1 MQHPAGTM
9 PTTIHFPTTTMPR
22 TLEDQPLPQHLSG
35 PRPHSLGPDW
45 RSLMAGSWQPPTVV
59 EPRLR
64 VRALGPL
71 RITRDGAPVAPGRPS
86 ERPALQLLA
95 LLVAHGCRPL
105 DAGTVT
111 DELWPGLD
119 PVRRPAVLHRAVR
132 RLQHLLGT
140 LEALQVHGGQLGLN
154 PQVLWSDVAA
164 FEALTEAAAAGSERA
179 PWQALGLYQDA
190 LLGTGPVSPRLLAR
204 RQHLAQR
211 LCDLATEGAARLRAC
226 HAGASAARL
235 LQQALACEPL
245 CEPLYRELMRTQLA
259 LGERAEALRTH
270 ERCTQLLQAAL
281 GVAPSA
287 ATEALAASARSRAA

>member
-1 MQHPAGTM
+1 
-9 PTTIHFPTTTMPR
+9 MPR
-22 TLEDQPLPQHLSG
+22 PLQDQPLPRHLDG
-35 PRPHSLGPDW
+35 PRPPALATDW
-45 RSLMAGSWQPPTVV
+45 RRLMAGSWQPPALV

-71 RITRDGAPVAPGRPS
+71 RITRDGAALLPSRPP

-105 DAGTVT
+105 DAGTVAH
-111 DELWPGLD
+111 ELWPRLD
-119 PVRRPAVLHRAVR
+119 AARRPAALHRAVQ
-132 RLQHLLGT
+132 RLHHLLGVPD
-140 LEALQVHGGQLGLN
+140 ALQADGGQLGLN
-154 PQVLWSDVAA
+154 PQALWSDVAA

-179 PWQALGLYQDA
+179 PWQALALYQDA

-270 ERCTQLLQAAL
+270 ERCAQLLQAAL

-287 ATEALAASARSRAA
+287 ATEALAAAARSRAA

>member
-1 MQHPAGTM
+1 MS
-9 PTTIHFPTTTMPR
+9 R
-22 TLEDQPLPQHLSG
+22 TLQDQPLPPHLGG
-35 PRPHSLGPDW
+35 PHPQTPALDW
-45 RSLMAGSWQPPTVV
+45 RRLMAGSWEPPAVV

-71 RITRDGAPVAPGRPS
+71 RVMRDGAPVATGRPAD
-86 ERPALQLLA
+86 RRALQLLA

-105 DAGTVT
+105 DAGTVA
-111 DELWPGLD
+111 DELGLGLD
-119 PVRRPAVLHRAVR
+119 PARRPGALHRAGE
-132 RLQHLLGT
+132 RLRQLLG
-140 LEALQVHGGQLGLN
+140 EPDALQVDGDQLSLN
-154 PQVLWSDVAA
+154 PQALWSDVAA

-179 PWQALGLYQDA
+179 PWQALALYQDA
-190 LLGTGPVSPRLLAR
+190 LLGTGTVSPRLLAR

-211 LCDLATEGAARLRAC
+211 LCDLATESAARLRAC

-287 ATEALAASARSRAA
+287 ATEALAAAARSRAA

>member
-1 MQHPAGTM
+1 MKAPFQLRTPAMT
-9 PTTIHFPTTTMPR
+9 R
-22 TLEDQPLPQHLSG
+22 TLEDQPLPHHLMG
-35 PRPHSLGPDW
+35 PRPQPPGPDW
-45 RSLMAGSWQPPTVV
+45 RRVMTGSWQPPTVV

-64 VRALGPL
+64 VRAFGPL
-71 RITRDGAPVAPGRPS
+71 RLTLDGAPVPAGRPS
-86 ERPALQLLA
+86 DRPALQLLA
-95 LLVAHGCRPL
+95 LLVAHGCQPL
-105 DAGTVT
+105 DAGTVA
-111 DELWPGLD
+111 DELGPGHD
-119 PVRRPAVLHRAVR
+119 PQRRPA
-132 RLQHLLGT
+132 
-140 LEALQVHGGQLGLN
+140 ALQRTVGRLRQLLQVADALQADAGHLALN

-164 FEALTEAAAAGSERA
+164 FESLTEAAAAGSERA
-179 PWQALGLYQDA
+179 PWQALALYQDA

-211 LCDLATEGAARLRAC
+211 LCTLATDSAARLRAC

-235 LQQALACEPL
+235 LQQALACKPL

-287 ATEALAASARSRAA
+287 ATEALALDARSRAA

>member
-1 MQHPAGTM
+1 MS
-9 PTTIHFPTTTMPR
+9 R
-22 TLEDQPLPQHLSG
+22 TLQDQPLPPHLGG
-35 PRPHSLGPDW
+35 PHPQAPALDW
-45 RSLMAGSWQPPTVV
+45 RRLMAGSWQPPAVV

-71 RITRDGAPVAPGRPS
+71 RVTRDGAPVATGRPAD
-86 ERPALQLLA
+86 RRALQLLA

-105 DAGTVT
+105 DAGTVA
-111 DELWPGLD
+111 DELGLGLD
-119 PVRRPAVLHRAVR
+119 PARRPAALHRAGE
-132 RLQHLLGT
+132 RLQQLLG
-140 LEALQVHGGQLGLN
+140 EPDALQVDGGQLSLN
-154 PQVLWSDVAA
+154 PQALWSDVAA

-179 PWQALGLYQDA
+179 PWQALALYQDA

-270 ERCTQLLQAAL
+270 ERCTQLLQAGL

-287 ATEALAASARSRAA
+287 ATEALAAAARSRAA